1 MRDRRATRFSRP
13 LALAA
18 ISALS
23 VALSAVAIIFLLTA
37 PGVPGEPGRTLGT
50 GRFDVSLIAVLIIAL
65 GAILTGAS
73 VAAFLQGAFTSYGG
87 GRPGDLGVGFQRHV
101 VTFAWIV
108 GSVTASYTV
117 ARIAELLIN
126 ALLTSG

>member
-1 MRDRRATRFSRP
+1 MM
-13 LALAA
+13 ALFVA
-18 ISALS
+18 ISA
-23 VALSAVAIIFLLTA
+23 VAVIFLLTA
-37 PGVPGEPGRTLGT
+37 PGSLDEPGRTLGT

-73 VAAFLQGAFTSYGG
+73 AATFLQGAFTSYGG
-87 GRPGDLGVGFQRHV
+87 RRPGDLGLGFQRHI

-126 ALLTSG
+126 ALLASD